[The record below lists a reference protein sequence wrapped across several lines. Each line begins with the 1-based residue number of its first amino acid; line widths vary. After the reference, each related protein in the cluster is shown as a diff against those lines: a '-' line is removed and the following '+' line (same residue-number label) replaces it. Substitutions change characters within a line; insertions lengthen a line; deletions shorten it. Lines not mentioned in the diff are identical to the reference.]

1 MTTYTLLT
9 GTADEWPQDY
19 PAVGMDQTVELDI
32 TDATV
37 DFNRQ
42 IDITA
47 PVEATGARIQ
57 RIVTALG
64 WPGPVSISTGVS
76 FVPSLR
82 LETISA
88 WSHMQDVAATEF
100 GELYISKGGTLT
112 FRDRFAIP
120 TETRSSV
127 SQASFSEHGAGGVQ
141 YADVTMTTLS
151 QYPIVNHIT
160 ISYNDKGH
168 QVTESDAVSIAKP
181 WGLRTLSLS
190 LPMMTA
196 SEASSYAR
204 WLLLLYANPV
214 TTFATMTLK
223 PGSDPANCYPQ
234 AFGRELSDLI
244 TISRTP
250 FSGSPGTPAS
260 TITRKCWIRG
270 IRHDYSDHVW
280 TSTTFTLQDASW
292 LTGLFIMDTSS
303 LDGSDIVGL

>member
-1 MTTYTLLT
+1 VTTYTLLK
-9 GTADEWPQDY
+9 GTADEWPQEY
-19 PAVGMDQTVELDI
+19 PAVGKDQVVPLDI

-42 IDITA
+42 LDITA
-47 PVEATGARIQ
+47 PAELTGARIQ

-64 WPGPVSISTGVS
+64 WPGAVDIDTGVS
-76 FVPSLR
+76 LVPALR

-100 GELYISKGGTLT
+100 GDLYVAKDGTLT
-112 FRDRFAIP
+112 FRDRVSII
-120 TETRSSV
+120 TDTRSSV
-127 SQASFSEHGAGGVQ
+127 SQASFSEHGAGGLQ
-141 YADVTMTTLS
+141 YVDVTT
-151 QYPIVNHIT
+151 VNLPVINHVTIT
-160 ISYNDKGH
+160 YNSKGS

-190 LPMMTA
+190 LPMQTG
-196 SEASSYAR
+196 SQASSYAR

-223 PGSDPANCYPQ
+223 PGNDPANLYPQ
-234 AFGRELSDLI
+234 VFGRELSDLI
-244 TISRTP
+244 TISQTP
-250 FSGSPGTPAS
+250 FSGNPGTPG
-260 TITRKCWIRG
+260 TTLTRTCWIRG

-280 TSTTFTLQDASW
+280 TGTTFTLQDASW
-292 LTGLFIMDTSS
+292 LAHVFIMDTSS